1 MVLASESFVRSSG
14 RSPMGKLIGY
24 AHAGV
29 EPRIMGM
36 GPVPAVRKVLDRTGL
51 KIDEIDV
58 FEVNEA
64 FAAQA
69 LAVVR
74 ELGLP
79 PDRTNPNGSGISLGH
94 PIAATGAILT
104 VKSLY
109 ELKRTG
115 GKYALVTM
123 CIGGGQG
130 IAAIFERWGWRQ
142 ARDRHISRRIGMDSV
157 SYTAMS
163 PLSFLERSGRVWP
176 GKTAVIYGAR
186 RLTYRELAAEA
197 QRVAGALRASG
208 VGPGD
213 RVAYLMPNLPEMLIA
228 HYAVPLAGAVLVAV
242 NTRLTAEEVAY
253 ILSHSGAK
261 IVVVDAELLPTA
273 VAAAKDVEAVTELV
287 VAEDTELAP
296 ADPDLSGEPRLVSY
310 SEFLARGTQEP
321 LPWSISDELAP
332 IAVNY
337 TSGTTGRPKGV
348 IYTHRGAYLNCFGE
362 IIHSRHD
369 ENSVYLWTLPMFHC
383 NGWCTPWSL
392 TAIGGTHVCL
402 REVRGDAIWRQLR
415 EHGVTHL
422 NAAPTVV
429 SSILNAPE
437 AGPLARPVLITT
449 AGAPPSPTT
458 IAQMERMGF
467 QIVHVYGLTETY
479 GPISYCQSQPQ
490 WAGLSSEERSVL
502 QARQGVSMIQAEG
515 LRVVDQEMADVPAD
529 GSTMGEIVM
538 RGNNVMAGYY
548 LDPEATAEAFAA
560 AGSTAVTSAHHPTI
574 TARPQVRGD
583 PPRPGTGRSPG
594 PSGAE
599 SGRTPG

>member
-1 MVLASESFVRSSG
+1 
-14 RSPMGKLIGY
+14 
-24 AHAGV
+24 
-29 EPRIMGM
+29 
-36 GPVPAVRKVLDRTGL
+36 
-51 KIDEIDV
+51 
-58 FEVNEA
+58 
-64 FAAQA
+64 
-69 LAVVR
+69 
-74 ELGLP
+74 
-79 PDRTNPNGSGISLGH
+79 
-94 PIAATGAILT
+94 
-104 VKSLY
+104 
-109 ELKRTG
+109 
-115 GKYALVTM
+115 
-123 CIGGGQG
+123 
-130 IAAIFERWGWRQ
+130 
-142 ARDRHISRRIGMDSV
+142 MDSV
-157 SYTAMS
+157 SYTALT
-163 PLSFLERSGRVWP
+163 PLSFLERSARVWP

-228 HYAVPLAGAVLVAV
+228 HFAVPLAGAVLVAV

-261 IVVVDAELLPTA
+261 IVVVDAALLPTA
-273 VAAAKDVEAVTELV
+273 TAAAKDIEAVAELV
-287 VAEDTELAP
+287 IAEDAELAP
-296 ADPDLSGEPRLVSY
+296 DGAELSGEPRLVSY

-321 LPWSISDELAP
+321 LSWSVPDELAP

-337 TSGTTGRPKGV
+337 TSGTTGRPRGV

-362 IIHSRHD
+362 IVHSRND

-402 REVRGDAIWRQLR
+402 REVRGDAIWEQLR
-415 EHGVTHL
+415 EHDVTHL

-458 IAQMERMGF
+458 IAHMERMGF

-479 GPISYCQSQPQ
+479 GPISVCQSQPQ
-490 WAGLSSEERSVL
+490 WADLPAEQRAVL
-502 QARQGVSMIQAEG
+502 QARQGVSMIQADG
-515 LRVVDQEMADVPAD
+515 LRVVDEAMADVPAD

-548 LDPEATAEAFAA
+548 LDPDATAEAFRGGWFHSGDLGVMHPDGYIELRDRSKDVVISGGENISTIEVEQALMSHPAVLEAA
-560 AGSTAVTSAHHPTI
+560 VIGVPDDKWGERPKAFVLLRAGHSATPQELIAHVRTKIARYKAPRDIVFTADLPKTSTGKIQKFVL
-574 TARPQVRGD
+574 RD
-583 PPRPGTGRSPG
+583 
-594 PSGAE
+594 AE
-599 SGRTPG
+599 RAGRTHRV

>member
-1 MVLASESFVRSSG
+1 MDAINASR
-14 RSPMGKLIGY
+14 
-24 AHAGV
+24 
-29 EPRIMGM
+29 
-36 GPVPAVRKVLDRTGL
+36 
-51 KIDEIDV
+51 
-58 FEVNEA
+58 
-64 FAAQA
+64 
-69 LAVVR
+69 
-74 ELGLP
+74 
-79 PDRTNPNGSGISLGH
+79 
-94 PIAATGAILT
+94 
-104 VKSLY
+104 
-109 ELKRTG
+109 G
-115 GKYALVTM
+115 G
-123 CIGGGQG
+123 
-130 IAAIFERWGWRQ
+130 
-142 ARDRHISRRIGMDSV
+142 GMDSV
-157 SYTAMS
+157 SYTALS
-163 PLSFLERSGRVWP
+163 PLSFLERSARVWP
-176 GKTAVIYGAR
+176 GKTAVVYGAR
-186 RLTYRELAAEA
+186 RLTYSELAAEA
-197 QRVAGALRASG
+197 QRVARALRASG

-261 IVVVDAELLPTA
+261 LVVVDAALLST
-273 VAAAKDVEAVTELV
+273 AAAAVKDVEAVTELV
-287 VAEDTELAP
+287 VAEDTEIAP
-296 ADPDLSGEPRLVSY
+296 ADRDLSAEPRLASY
-310 SEFLARGTQEP
+310 SEFLARGTGEP
-321 LPWSISDELAP
+321 LSWSVSDELAP

-337 TSGTTGRPKGV
+337 TSGTTGRPRGV

-402 REVRGDAIWRQLR
+402 REVRGDAIWQQLR

-429 SSILNAPE
+429 SALLNAPE
-437 AGPLARPVLITT
+437 AGPLTRPVLITT

-458 IAQMERMGF
+458 IAHMERMGF

-515 LRVVDQEMADVPAD
+515 LRVVDKAMANVPAD
-529 GSTMGEIVM
+529 GSTMGEIIM

-548 LDPEATAEAFAA
+548 LDPQATAEAFRGGWFHSGDLGVMHPDGYIELRDRIKDIVISGGENISTVEVEQALMSHPAVLEAA
-560 AGSTAVTSAHHPTI
+560 VIGVPDDKWGERPKAFVVFRAAHSATQEELIAHVRTKIARYKAPREIDITLELPKTA
-574 TARPQVRGD
+574 
-583 PPRPGTGRSPG
+583 TGKIQKFVLREPEW
-594 PSGAE
+594 A
-599 SGRTPG
+599 GRTQRVHG

>member
-1 MVLASESFVRSSG
+1 
-14 RSPMGKLIGY
+14 
-24 AHAGV
+24 
-29 EPRIMGM
+29 
-36 GPVPAVRKVLDRTGL
+36 
-51 KIDEIDV
+51 
-58 FEVNEA
+58 
-64 FAAQA
+64 
-69 LAVVR
+69 
-74 ELGLP
+74 
-79 PDRTNPNGSGISLGH
+79 
-94 PIAATGAILT
+94 
-104 VKSLY
+104 
-109 ELKRTG
+109 
-115 GKYALVTM
+115 
-123 CIGGGQG
+123 
-130 IAAIFERWGWRQ
+130 
-142 ARDRHISRRIGMDSV
+142 MDSV

-163 PLSFLERSGRVWP
+163 PLSFLERSARVWP

-186 RLTYRELAAEA
+186 RLTYRELATEA

-242 NTRLTAEEVAY
+242 NTRLTADEVAY
-253 ILSHSGAK
+253 ILRHSGVK
-261 IVVVDAELLPTA
+261 IVVVDEALLSTA
-273 VAAAKDVEAVTELV
+273 VAAAKDLEAVTELV

-321 LPWSISDELAP
+321 LSWSISDELAP

-362 IIHSRHD
+362 VIHSRHD

-429 SSILNAPE
+429 SAVLNAPG
-437 AGPLARPVLITT
+437 AGPLTRPVLITT

-479 GPISYCQSQPQ
+479 GPISVCQSQPQ

-515 LRVVDQEMADVPAD
+515 LRIVDQEMADVPAD

-548 LDPEATAEAFAA
+548 LDPAATAEAFRGGWFHSGDLGVMHSDGYIELRDRIKDIVISGGENISTVEVEQALMSHPAVLEAA
-560 AGSTAVTSAHHPTI
+560 VIGVPDDKWGERPKAFVVFRADHSATPEELIAHVRIKIARYKAPRDIDIILELPKTSTGKIQKFVLREPEWA
-574 TARPQVRGD
+574 
-583 PPRPGTGRSPG
+583 
-594 PSGAE
+594 
-599 SGRTPG
+599 GRTQRVHG